1 MLSTPL
7 PAEFIDSIRENSPFG
22 EQLIQALDES
32 SPISIRINP
41 RKGLAK
47 DSSELRPVSWC
58 ALGYY
63 LEERPSFT
71 LDPSYHAGVY
81 YAQEAASMVLYTLI
95 KHLNLPE
102 GTRVLD
108 LE

>member
-7 PAEFIDSIRENSPFG
+7 PEAFIDSIRLNSPFG
-22 EQLIQALDES
+22 EQLIHALDQP

-41 RKGLAK
+41 RKAAAK
-47 DSSELRPVSWC
+47 DVSTMRPVSWC
-58 ALGYY
+58 ARGYY

-81 YAQEAASMVLYTLI
+81 YAQ
-95 KHLNLPE
+95 
-102 GTRVLD
+102 
-108 LE
+108 